1 MSSSSL
7 LMINSALDE
16 LLARVRSVL
25 AIVHNGR
32 RGAGAGVLV
41 GNGLVLTSHHVVAR
55 GRSFKVTLDDD
66 ASYEAR
72 ILSRDP
78 ETDLALLEIPAN
90 GYPSAAFSEREP
102 RPGEMVFA
110 FGHPWGQRAVL
121 TGGVLSAV
129 TTAHTRSSE
138 IPVLRTDAR
147 LAPGNSGG
155 PLLNA
160 AGEVIGLNAMIFGGD
175 QGIAIPASVI
185 REFLDK
191 SRESIPTEPV
201 PEGVL

>member
-1 MSSSSL
+1 MNFSSL
-7 LMINSALDE
+7 LNTALDD
-16 LLARVRSVL
+16 LLARVRPVL

-41 GNGLVLTSHHVVAR
+41 GEGLVLTSNHVVAR
-55 GRSFKVTLDDD
+55 GRSFKVTLDDG

-72 ILSRDP
+72 VLSHNP
-78 ETDLALLEIPAN
+78 ETDLALLSIPAN
-90 GYPSAAFSEREP
+90 GHPSAVFSEREP
-102 RPGEMVFA
+102 RPGELVFA
-110 FGHPWGQRAVL
+110 FGHPWGERAVL

-129 TTAHTRSSE
+129 TVARTPSRE
-138 IPVLRTDAR
+138 IPILRTDAR

-160 AGEVIGLNAMIFGGD
+160 AGEVIGINAMIFGGD

-185 REFLDK
+185 REFLGMAR
-191 SRESIPTEPV
+191 STMPANAV
-201 PEGVL
+201 PEGVI

>member
-1 MSSSSL
+1 MNFSSL
-7 LMINSALDE
+7 LNTALDD
-16 LLARVRSVL
+16 LLAQVRPVL

-41 GNGLVLTSHHVVAR
+41 GDGLVLTSNHVVAR
-55 GRSFKVTLDDD
+55 GRSFKVTLNDD

-72 ILSRDP
+72 VLSHDP
-78 ETDLALLEIPAN
+78 ETDLALLSIPAN
-90 GYPSAAFSEREP
+90 GGTSAVFSERDP
-102 RPGEMVFA
+102 RPGELVFA
-110 FGHPWGQRAVL
+110 FGHPWGERAVL

-129 TTAHTRSSE
+129 TTARTPRGE
-138 IPVLRTDAR
+138 IPILRTDAR

-185 REFLDK
+185 RKFLGMAR
-191 SRESIPTEPV
+191 SRVPANAV
-201 PEGVL
+201 PEGVI

>member
-1 MSSSSL
+1 MNFSSL
-7 LMINSALDE
+7 LNTALDE
-16 LLARVRSVL
+16 LLARVRPVL
-25 AIVHNGR
+25 AIVQNGR
-32 RGAGAGVLV
+32 RGAGAGVLAED
-41 GNGLVLTSHHVVAR
+41 GLVLTSHHVVAR
-55 GRSFKVTLDDD
+55 GRSFKVTLDDG

-72 ILSRDP
+72 VLSHDP
-78 ETDLALLEIPAN
+78 ETDLALLGIPAN
-90 GYPSAAFSEREP
+90 GHPAAIFSEREP

-129 TTAHTRSSE
+129 SLARTRHGE

-175 QGIAIPASVI
+175 
-185 REFLDK
+185 
-191 SRESIPTEPV
+191 
-201 PEGVL
+201 

>member
-1 MSSSSL
+1 MNFSTL
-7 LMINSALDE
+7 LNTALDE
-16 LLARVRSVL
+16 LLARVRPAL
-25 AIVHNGR
+25 AVVQNGR
-32 RGAGAGVLV
+32 RGAGVGVLV
-41 GNGLVLTSHHVVAR
+41 GEGLVLTSNHVIAR
-55 GRSFKVTLDDD
+55 GRSFKVKLDDD

-72 ILSRDP
+72 VLFRDP
-78 ETDLALLEIPAN
+78 EVDLALLGIPAN
-90 GYPSAAFSEREP
+90 GHPAAVFSEKEP

-110 FGHPWGQRAVL
+110 FGHPWGQRNVL

-129 TTAHTRSSE
+129 TAAHTQRGE

-185 REFLDK
+185 RAFLDAA
-191 SRESIPTEPV
+191 REAMPADAV

>member
-1 MSSSSL
+1 MNVSTLLNSS
-7 LMINSALDE
+7 LDE
-16 LLARVRSVL
+16 LLARVRPVL

-32 RGAGAGVLV
+32 RGAGAGVLA
-41 GNGLVLTSHHVVAR
+41 GEGLVLTSNHVVAR
-55 GRSFKVTLDDD
+55 GRSFKVKLDDD

-72 ILSRDP
+72 VLTREP
-78 ETDLALLEIPAN
+78 ETDLALLEVSAN
-90 GYPSAAFSEREP
+90 GHPSAVFSEREP

-129 TTAHTRSSE
+129 TSARTRNGE

-155 PLLNA
+155 PLLNT

-175 QGIAIPASVI
+175 QSIAIPASVI
-185 REFLDK
+185 RKFLEK
-191 SRESIPTEPV
+191 ARVNMSSKPV
-201 PEGVL
+201 PEGVI

>member
-1 MSSSSL
+1 MSPFSL
-7 LMINSALDE
+7 LTINSALDE
-16 LLARVRSVL
+16 LLARVRPALV
-25 AIVHNGR
+25 IVHNGR
-32 RGAGAGVLV
+32 RGTGAGVLV
-41 GNGLVLTSHHVVAR
+41 GEGLVLTSHHVVAR
-55 GRSFKVTLDDD
+55 GRSFKVTLEDD

-72 ILSRDP
+72 VLSRDP
-78 ETDLALLEIPAN
+78 ETDLALLGIPAN
-90 GYPSAAFSEREP
+90 GYPSAVLSEREP

-121 TGGVLSAV
+121 TAGVLSAV
-129 TTAHTRSSE
+129 TLARTRRGE
-138 IPVLRTDAR
+138 ITVLRTDAH

-175 QGIAIPASVI
+175 QSIAIPTSVI
-185 REFLDK
+185 REFLEK
-191 SRESIPTEPV
+191 AHASMRSEPV

>member
-1 MSSSSL
+1 MNPTSL
-7 LMINSALDE
+7 LNAALDE
-16 LLARVRSVL
+16 LLTRVRPML
-25 AIVHNGR
+25 AIVHSGR
-32 RGAGAGVLV
+32 HGAGAGILA
-41 GNGLVLTSHHVVAR
+41 GDGLVLTSQHVIAR
-55 GRSFKVTLDDD
+55 GRSFKVKLDDD

-72 ILSRDP
+72 VLSREP

-90 GYPSAAFSEREP
+90 GHPAAIFSKREP

-110 FGHPWGQRAVL
+110 FGNPWGERAVL
-121 TGGVLSAV
+121 TGGVLSAI
-129 TTAHTRSSE
+129 TLARTRRCE

-185 REFLDK
+185 LQFLEK
-191 SRESIPTEPV
+191 NRQAV